1 MCRTKS
7 MRSLSRWFRS
17 AASRFR
23 SELGLVFSDMP
34 GLRFISPGMTIG
46 RNELVRLIRTG
57 VDQDRYAKFVGQQHQ
72 LRVRAVIQLVAEIVS
87 RQRLRDGFLCLRL
100 SDGSDTQSFRLAFGT
115 NPNRVS
121 LAFGPGPGNLRV
133 LGSDRQFKLFLL
145 FLLFVS
151 LFLFNGTQDN

>member
-1 MCRTKS
+1 MRRTKS
-7 MRSLSRWFRS
+7 MRSLSRWFRC

-23 SELGLVFSDMP
+23 SELGLVLSDMP
-34 GLRFISPGMTIG
+34 GLRFISLGTTIG

-57 VDQDRYAKFVGQQHQ
+57 VDQDRHVELIRQQDQ

-87 RQRLRDGFLCLRL
+87 SERLRDGFLCLGL

-133 LGSDRQFKLFLL
+133 LGRDRQLKLFLL
-145 FLLFVS
+145 FLLFFG
-151 LFLFNGTQDN
+151 LFL